1 MIAQR
6 LAACVLVLGSA
17 ASASAHPLGNFSVNR
32 WAGLEGE
39 RDRVRVHYVVDF
51 AEIPTYQELG
61 DRVLGAEEAGRFA
74 RSLAERVAPGLH
86 VVIDG
91 RETAPSA
98 GGATLTFASGAGGL
112 RTMRLESTYDAALPD
127 PIPSGGSAVSFTDDN
142 FVGRAGW
149 REVIAWSGDGAAV
162 ASASV
167 PSHDQSSRLT
177 SYPRDLVSAPPQ
189 VSQATLRLLGG
200 TEARAARDA
209 GTAAL
214 ADAAPRAGDRVARAD
229 GFAALIH
236 PSGNA
241 SLGLMLAAFAAALFW
256 GGAHA
261 LSPGH
266 GKTVVAAYLVGQRGA
281 PRHAIWLGLIVTV
294 THTIGV
300 FALGGLTL
308 VLSRFFVPES
318 VYPWLGFVS
327 GATVT
332 VMGMIL
338 LVRRFTA
345 HRHHDHD
352 HHHGEAGHDHTH
364 AVPLRLTFRGLL
376 ALGIS
381 GGIVPCPTAL
391 VVLLSAIAFH
401 RVVFGMALIAAFSL
415 GLAGVLVG
423 VGLTMVYARSIFD
436 RFDAG
441 GGVTQKLGQFSAAAI
456 ALLGIGIM
464 LKSLPAPIASLIASP
479 ALAFSGTAFG
489 VLGLGL
495 IFGLR
500 HATEGDH
507 IAAVSAIV
515 SERRGWRSAVGTGA
529 LWGAGHTL
537 SILAAGVL
545 VLVAN
550 VVIPAPM
557 ARALEF
563 GVALM
568 IIALGGVALARALRS
583 RTEVHVHA
591 HAHGRRSHG
600 HLHFHAPE
608 HEHAPRPVAAH
619 HDHTPQRIGL
629 KPLAVGMMHGLAGS
643 AALTLLVLAQIHST
657 ALGLAYLFVFGLG
670 SIGGMALMSLMI
682 SVPFAA
688 TMSRPGLHRAIRV
701 AAGFL
706 SLAFGLFYAWTQL
719 APGAGA

>member
-1 MIAQR
+1 
-6 LAACVLVLGSA
+6 
-17 ASASAHPLGNFSVNR
+17 
-32 WAGLEGE
+32 
-39 RDRVRVHYVVDF
+39 
-51 AEIPTYQELG
+51 
-61 DRVLGAEEAGRFA
+61 
-74 RSLAERVAPGLH
+74 
-86 VVIDG
+86 
-91 RETAPSA
+91 
-98 GGATLTFASGAGGL
+98 
-112 RTMRLESTYDAALPD
+112 
-127 PIPSGGSAVSFTDDN
+127 
-142 FVGRAGW
+142 
-149 REVIAWSGDGAAV
+149 
-162 ASASV
+162 
-167 PSHDQSSRLT
+167 
-177 SYPRDLVSAPPQ
+177 
-189 VSQATLRLLGG
+189 
-200 TEARAARDA
+200 
-209 GTAAL
+209 
-214 ADAAPRAGDRVARAD
+214 
-229 GFAALIH
+229 
-236 PSGNA
+236 
-241 SLGLMLAAFAAALFW
+241 
-256 GGAHA
+256 
-261 LSPGH
+261 
-266 GKTVVAAYLVGQRGA
+266 
-281 PRHAIWLGLIVTV
+281 
-294 THTIGV
+294 
-300 FALGGLTL
+300 
-308 VLSRFFVPES
+308 
-318 VYPWLGFVS
+318 
-327 GATVT
+327 
-332 VMGMIL
+332 
-338 LVRRFTA
+338 
-345 HRHHDHD
+345 
-352 HHHGEAGHDHTH
+352 
-364 AVPLRLTFRGLL
+364 
-376 ALGIS
+376 
-381 GGIVPCPTAL
+381 
-391 VVLLSAIAFH
+391 
-401 RVVFGMALIAAFSL
+401 MALIAAFSL

-706 SLAFGLFYAWTQL
+706 SLAFGLFYAWAQL